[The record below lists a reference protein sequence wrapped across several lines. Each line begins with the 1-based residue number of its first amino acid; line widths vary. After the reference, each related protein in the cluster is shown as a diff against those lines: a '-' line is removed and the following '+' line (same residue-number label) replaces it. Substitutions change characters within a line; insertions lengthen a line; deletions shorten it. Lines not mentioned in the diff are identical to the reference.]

1 MEIHVLGGLSVRV
14 SSGDVHLGTPKQ
26 QTVLA
31 MLVTAPEHLVTI
43 DELVDEVWGAQPPRS
58 AVPNVRT
65 YAANLRRTLQ
75 GLDSAGALIVRK
87 GDAYR
92 LHLGRCELD
101 LIRFTA
107 ECEEAQA
114 LIGRH
119 DRESAAN
126 LLARA
131 VRRWRSRMLAG
142 VPLGPILSARVAA
155 AEEQRLRA
163 TELLAQ
169 LWIELQR
176 HEQAVPALREVLVRD
191 PLRESTHALLVR
203 ALHLRGDRAAAL
215 DAYEA
220 ARTVLEEQLGV
231 VPGAE
236 LQRVRELLRDPPAA
250 GRRVPPAIGVP
261 GPVNPVGGVSGERV
275 DASPNWLP
283 RPVPQFI
290 GRGETVNRLLAE
302 TSRIEKQ
309 MSPVH
314 VIDGMAGSGKTTTAV
329 HAARLLAPRY
339 PDAALF
345 IDLRGHEGSGAIDA
359 TAAMG
364 VLLRQ
369 LGVPA
374 GRIPSDRDLRVELWR
389 RELAGRRSIVVL
401 DNAASADQVAP
412 LLPVTPGTLVIVT
425 SRRRLFGLDAGPPH
439 SLPVLSTEEGLAL
452 LEATAGAARMA
463 GQAEAAATVVRQCGH
478 LPLAIRLAGS
488 RLANRPAWRVSHL
501 AQLLQDSAGR
511 LGHLAAKD
519 RSVAGAF
526 ATSYELLEPSAKR
539 LFRLLSQ
546 HPGGDLSLPMAA
558 ALAGLPADITELAL
572 DELVDLHL
580 VEEIAARR
588 YRMHDL
594 IRQYSQELSQR
605 DDTGQERDRALSDLL
620 DFVLHTTLRAALTVE
635 PKFLRRQVALD
646 TPRRPDLVQ
655 VPDAPTTEWLEAERS
670 NLVSLVATA
679 RRRGLYGQ
687 TWRLARVLWRFLY
700 IRAYFDDIIT
710 THAHGLAAARVL
722 GDKRATAM
730 MHNYLASA
738 HLRMSEYGSCLE
750 HLAAAVEIAEELG
763 DRPSIDRYRANMVA
777 VYWIRGDLAEAVEVG
792 YRGLRT
798 RRYLESDEVPSF
810 LPNIGL
816 ALTALGRY
824 DEALRMHRTHLFH
837 ARQNRNYF
845 HILNALGHIGSV
857 KSRMGRHVEGIR
869 LMSAALA
876 LRDRTGHRYAEPE
889 VRNDIGVALRH
900 LGHLDEAVEQHE
912 LAAKLAVDSGERHVE
927 AAVLN
932 DLALTL
938 AQAGRTERPVDLH
951 RAALRIAT
959 RIAHP
964 YEQGRALAGLAEQ
977 ALAEDA
983 AEARRYWERALAIF
997 RRMGVPERFE
1007 VERRLAELP
1016 SRRNPLTC

>member
-1 MEIHVLGGLSVRV
+1 MRV

-31 MLVTAPEHLVTI
+31 MLVTAPEHLVTV
-43 DELVDEVWGAQPPRS
+43 DELVDELWGAEPPRS

-65 YAANLRRTLQ
+65 YAANLRRTFQ
-75 GLDSAGALIVRK
+75 GLDSAGAVIVRK

-92 LHLGRCELD
+92 MHLGQCELD
-101 LIRFTA
+101 SVRFAA
-107 ECEEAQA
+107 ECDEAQV
-114 LIGRH
+114 LIGRQ
-119 DRESAAN
+119 DRESAAH

-131 VRRWRSRMLAG
+131 VRRWHGRMLAG

-163 TELLAQ
+163 TELLAR
-169 LWIELQR
+169 LWLELHR
-176 HEQAVPALREVLVRD
+176 HEQAVPALREILVRD
-191 PLRESTHALLVR
+191 PLRESAHALLVR

-215 DAYEA
+215 DAYDA

-231 VPGAE
+231 GPGEE
-236 LQRVRELLRDPPAA
+236 LQQVRRLLREHRSGRSPAL
-250 GRRVPPAIGVP
+250 GVP
-261 GPVNPVGGVSGERV
+261 GPANLVAGESGRPVGVPLS
-275 DASPNWLP
+275 WLP

-290 GRGETVNRLLAE
+290 GRSETVSRLLTE
-302 TSRIEKQ
+302 TSRLEEHI
-309 MSPVH
+309 SPVH

-329 HAARLLAPRY
+329 HVARLLASRY

-345 IDLRGHEGSGAIDA
+345 IDLRGHEGSGGIDS
-359 TAAMG
+359 TAALG

-374 GRIPSDRDLRVELWR
+374 GRIPSDRDLRVDLWR

-401 DNAASADQVAP
+401 DNAASADQVAA
-412 LLPVTPGTLVIVT
+412 LLPVVPGTVVIIT
-425 SRRRLFGLDAGPPH
+425 SRRRLFGLEAGPPH

-452 LEATAGAARMA
+452 LEATAGAARMV
-463 GQAEAAATVVRQCGH
+463 GQTEAAATVVRQCGH

-501 AQLLQDSAGR
+501 AHLLEDSAGR

-526 ATSYELLEPSAKR
+526 AASYELLEPSAKR

-546 HPGGDLSLPMAA
+546 HPGDDLSLPMAA
-558 ALAGLPADITELAL
+558 ALAGMPAGVTELAL

-580 VEEIAARR
+580 VEEIAAGR
-588 YRMHDL
+588 YRLHDL
-594 IRQYSQELSQR
+594 IRRYSHELAQR
-605 DDTGQERDRALSDLL
+605 DDTAQERDGALSDLL
-620 DFVLHTTLRAALTVE
+620 DFVLHMALRAALTVE
-635 PKFLRRQVALD
+635 PRFLRRQVALD
-646 TPRRPDLVQ
+646 APRRPDLVE
-655 VPDAPTTEWLEAERS
+655 VPEAPTTDWLESERT
-670 NLVSLVATA
+670 NLVSLVAAA
-679 RRRGLYGQ
+679 RRRGLHAQ

-710 THAHGLAAARVL
+710 SHTHGLAAARAL

-750 HLAAAVEIAEELG
+750 HLAAAVTIAEDLG

-777 VYWIRGDLAEAVEVG
+777 VYWIRGDLTKAVEVG
-792 YRGLRT
+792 FQGLRA

-857 KSRMGRHVEGIR
+857 KSRMGRHTEGIR

-889 VRNDIGVALRH
+889 VRNDMGVALRH
-900 LGHLDEAVEQHE
+900 LGLLDEAVEQHE

-938 AQAGRTERPVDLH
+938 GQAGRMERLAELH
-951 RAALRIAT
+951 QAALRIAT

-964 YEQGRALAGLAEQ
+964 YEQGRALAGLAEH
-977 ALAEDA
+977 ALAKDV

-1007 VERRLAELP
+1007 VERRLAEL
-1016 SRRNPLTC
+1016 RDHGR